1 MGVEFLQLGPN
12 KLAKLPLQMRSYH
25 AQALRGFDLNRQ
37 RSGYG
42 GLFSYLAFVC
52 MNGRACSLKEEL
64 KMLQPRITRMV
75 KYFEDNFNTLKP
87 DCSTNMYA
95 KQPDSISQ
103 KFHILS
109 KDKILSLTLLATFF
123 LSIVQFGAAQTVD
136 EPYVVNPTPTLP
148 VVGADDV
155 TTVLFVNNGAG
166 RVGDSHGR
174 FLTVRP
180 EVGLLT
186 STARTFIQDGI
197 TTEFATQVVG
207 TTLNNGRIYAQYLK
221 KSSRVVYEN
230 DRVVPSVVTSW
241 VGGGGDYLKT
251 RSFLQN
257 HNDLFNADAPDWQDI
272 DDNIG
277 VHRGEFVGNTDFVN
291 LQNARGTV
299 LQTMEAE
306 SYLDNISSSSLQ
318 LIQISSNTAILQSDL
333 KAEGRAKNFSAENV
347 LSGGYL
353 PTITV
358 KNYFQHSVFQP
369 IAGVKI
375 TDRDSSESSAANM
388 DDGRFPKAYY
398 QQQQQSGAKIENS
411 LSKATALPATKRM
424 LATVT
429 YYGFADFTTIV
440 GDSVIVFSP
449 STIQSSQNYG
459 HVTSIKG
466 KPTLRTE
473 SSNVSDAMISEQ
485 MPILSTAINQWNF
498 GLDTTRIRSDSSNI
512 VDETNNSN
520 QFSTPEIKI
529 APNLNYD
536 TNFTSV
542 QALSSQSTTTEIIHM
557 NTGDLLESIADHKNT
572 VQSTAIVKS
581 DDTLLDE
588 SSPQVHGGA
597 TTVFIDDDPFANF
610 VVPTGVSHP
619 AQSSTDQIDHETITE
634 NSEDADETTVSIEED
649 QENTPKTEAATENL
663 TEDLYDNPLTEPL
676 PPLPTNDN
684 NNTISETCDH
694 TTSQVFL
701 TQLTKS
707 LGYLNTGKEDPSSA
721 SSDENPLSAYDIVQT
736 TKYYCIQAT
745 QVQQLEKPEIEFLSV
760 VSEDA
765 ATELISTELSN
776 KIEESTVHETVDF
789 DVTTDNE
796 YDSEDDDYDT
806 DNGSNE
812 VDLIYKTLYTTYTYL
827 TTFFQGTSTT
837 VSSHTEI
844 VTNLISSTAGT
855 EVDTIT
861 KPTDT
866 IATFGGFGLDTASM
880 SQQTES
886 KASALASKY
895 TIPQEI
901 VSLLQTERE
910 EKSVVDES
918 KNKQQTE
925 YLNDSKYT
933 NTLFT
938 TYTYYTS
945 IFADND
951 TDIMSRTE
959 VVTNYIT
966 KNSLNNYLTDT
977 PTYLD
982 TKNAAQN
989 LQASSQVKFKPA
1001 EDRVEKEEHVTL
1013 VMDVRS
1019 ISVNGNQ
1026 QVILNQKD
1034 PVDDQVSS
1042 ESNTD
1047 EIIPSAT
1054 LLLQTSF
1061 TTFTFYTTMYVGD
1074 VINVISRLETVTNV
1088 ATETLKPTKMFGAEE
1103 ATFPVTYFT
1112 TFTYWTKLAKDGEIT
1127 TLSREETLSN
1137 VIEPTNLA
1145 SIPEDETLRTAANSY
1160 SSLDPSDDGNQ
1171 HLRITDTDTESIV
1184 TSGMT
1189 NTSLRSDLT
1198 TYYTTYTYY
1207 TTSYEVNETITK
1219 SRFETVTN
1227 VVTPTDVTTS
1237 TAETILKTPA
1247 IAQPSELLT
1256 TSLNNII
1263 NSTSALV
1270 LFDYKHIVD
1279 ADEVSTLYFTTE
1291 VASAIDS
1298 EGIEIEITSST
1309 SSLHVDEMKK
1319 SSLAIMILND
1329 DSLSSSKP
1337 FKTGLVRLIEGTRI
1351 GNGTTTLYQSKVIG
1365 TVIDNRYA
1373 QIIESTS
1380 SFLFEK
1386 KTEDAALL
1394 PTSVIVSAMPSQT
1407 GNLHVNADSNIEQE
1421 DEPTT
1426 TGDIDDEN
1434 RSKALDPSQTSKR
1447 TFAPVIRPFAS
1458 RNRPNFA
1465 PKQKTLSPSSAT
1477 IITRSDITP
1486 TITATPAL
1494 KTSGRYS
1501 SSRRGVISNAPI
1513 NQNELGFPQSSRRTF
1528 GRPIKSSSSSVLNE
1542 LGVSPQSNAAFVP
1555 PRNRFASSP
1564 RPTQTVTSRKQNIN
1578 ASYRPSNSPG
1588 FRASG
1593 ILVGNSKFRVK
1604 PTVSGSSAN
1613 ERTTTKTVSKEFSS
1627 DSSVEDDNSTDEL
1640 VQISDEEES
1649 TRRNQNPLL
1658 RLRRP
1663 INRPSGFAPV
1673 PRSSVNS
1680 SAVISL
1686 RRNPLS
1692 ARAKTTSTT
1701 TTTTTTAK
1709 PRTRSFQRPTISS
1722 LQARSRPQNSLFP
1735 PRGLFQTQQRD
1746 ENQKEIKKNENES
1759 ENISEYDDDDDADDD
1774 GEDDVLDEVNRS
1786 RRSNSKSQKGKSLSR
1801 VRRQADAFNRSR
1813 FRFRRPNLS
1822 TMSPLEDPSISNTDD
1837 LNETTASS
1845 RVKTNSRFG
1854 SRFPSPRGQQ
1864 AHSQKSQPSSSAVAN
1879 HRTIRPTRPT
1889 TPRTQFTLR
1898 EKDATLNGA
1907 KRSGTPSNFR
1917 RQPSTGSPSI
1927 RRTIGTGTGTSRRL
1941 KSYSGPN
1948 VNNNADN
1955 GRLVGTSRS
1964 RNGNSNG
1971 LNRGRGS
1978 VRGRNRNEYVPDLQ
1992 IIEMGSQTITVTH
2005 LIPAEVTVPVI
2016 NGQITEYKN
2025 IVTAKTSTE
2034 VLGPN
2039 QYTEILGTN
2048 GQTSKYLTREESSIN
2063 NAGVT
2068 ELTRYLLHDSLTT
2081 TVTFTPTT
2089 IRGRK
2094 TSFSHILPSTVY
2106 SVEHLVS
2113 TVQPQISAN
2122 APLANILLSQLL
2134 LGNLNLP
2141 ANPLIGALGQQQS
2154 AISAIVSTSVEPV
2167 TEYRTHTS
2175 TYVTTIFDGKST
2187 ILPLTFQGK
2196 KILTTVYD
2204 TTAQTI
2210 TATEYSVDTIVNT
2223 PIIPQNVKSHGPA
2236 AQVNSLL
2243 LQQLL
2248 LQQQQEPFSVPQG
2261 LSHTQS
2267 PQLLLSENL
2276 QDLDDAARTAT
2287 QVDDI
2292 DDEIVTINSEMQTT
2306 KINRKK
2312 SRKTSKGHKRSKQQK
2327 LDNPLEDTSVVT
2339 LYVSGRRPG
2348 EFSTVLSTVQNGY
2361 DHSAALQKRQAH
2373 SQIRQTVTLGE
2384 KEVNDMYDTEESRN
2398 VILFISP
2405 KQDHPQLDKNTLDTF
2420 FDIYHG
2426 VGSTEV
2432 FGDNVK
2438 GRTASLESIV
2448 GDVDLWYSKSSSQSM
2463 ILDSKTDSVAIDK
2476 SNFNFLA

>member
-1 MGVEFLQLGPN
+1 
-12 KLAKLPLQMRSYH
+12 
-25 AQALRGFDLNRQ
+25 
-37 RSGYG
+37 
-42 GLFSYLAFVC
+42 
-52 MNGRACSLKEEL
+52 
-64 KMLQPRITRMV
+64 MLQPRITRRI
-75 KYFEDNFNTLKP
+75 KHFEDNFTKSQTYCNN
-87 DCSTNMYA
+87 NMYW
-95 KQPDSISQ
+95 KERKDGLFSISET
-103 KFHILS
+103 FVIRS

-123 LSIVQFGAAQTVD
+123 LFLVQFGAAQTVD

-155 TTVLFVNNGAG
+155 TTVLLVNNGAG
-166 RVGDSHGR
+166 RLGDSHGR

-207 TTLNNGRIYAQYLK
+207 TTLHNGRIYAQYLK
-221 KSSRVVYEN
+221 KSSRVLYEN

-241 VGGGGDYLKT
+241 VGGGGDYLQT

-257 HNDLFNADAPDWQDI
+257 HNDLFNAEAPDWQDI

-291 LQNARGTV
+291 LQNTKGIALETIK
-299 LQTMEAE
+299 TA
-306 SYLDNISSSSLQ
+306 SYLDNIFTSSLKS
-318 LIQISSNTAILQSDL
+318 IHMSSNAAILQSDL
-333 KAEGRAKNFSAENV
+333 KAENREKTFSNQHV

-358 KNYFQHSVFQP
+358 KNYFEQSKQSFQQISGIKP
-369 IAGVKI
+369 
-375 TDRDSSESSAANM
+375 TDRDSSEIIADSV
-388 DDGRFPKAYY
+388 DDGRTPKSYF
-398 QQQQQSGAKIENS
+398 QQKQHSGPMIEQRTS
-411 LSKATALPATKRM
+411 ISKAPALSAKKRI

-473 SSNVSDAMISEQ
+473 SSNVSGSIISEK
-485 MPILSTAINQWNF
+485 MPILSTTINQWNF
-498 GLDTTRIRSDSSNI
+498 DQDTRTRSASSNL
-512 VDETNNSN
+512 VDETSNSN
-520 QFSTPEIKI
+520 QFSTPEINI
-529 APNLNYD
+529 APNLNYGI
-536 TNFTSV
+536 NVTSV
-542 QALSSQSTTTEIIHM
+542 QALSSQSKTTETINM
-557 NTGDLLESIADHKNT
+557 ASGLLSTGDRLESIVDNENT
-572 VQSTAIVKS
+572 SHSTAIVHS
-581 DDTLLDE
+581 DDTILNV
-588 SSPQVHGGA
+588 SSVQVHGGA
-597 TTVFIDDDPFANF
+597 TTVYIDDDPFANF
-610 VVPTGVSHP
+610 VDPTGVSHSIP
-619 AQSSTDQIDHETITE
+619 LSTDQLDYETVTE
-634 NSEDADETTVSIEED
+634 GSDNSEGTDVSTVPIEED
-649 QENTPKTEAATENL
+649 QEDSLTTTVATENL
-663 TEDLYDNPLTEPL
+663 TEDLSDSPLTEPL
-676 PPLPTNDN
+676 PSLPIDDN
-684 NNTISETCDH
+684 NKNVTETCDH

-701 TQLTKS
+701 TQLPKS
-707 LGYLNTGKEDPSSA
+707 LGSLPLNTGKEDPSSP

-745 QVQQLEKPEIEFLSV
+745 QVQQLEKPEMELVSV

-765 ATELISTELSN
+765 TTEVQKELTEISN
-776 KIEESTVHETVDF
+776 KIEESTVHESEDF

-844 VTNLISSTAGT
+844 VTNLISSTART
-855 EVDTIT
+855 EVDQIT
-861 KPTDT
+861 KPTDA
-866 IATFGGFGLDTASM
+866 IASIGEIGLDTASIS
-880 SQQTES
+880 SQSEIKVS
-886 KASALASKY
+886 VLPSKY

-901 VSLLQTERE
+901 VSLLQPERE
-910 EKSVVDES
+910 QREEISVVVDERMS
-918 KNKQQTE
+918 TKQQTE

-951 TDIMSRTE
+951 TDVMSRTE

-966 KNSLNNYLTDT
+966 TNSLNNYFTDT
-977 PTYLD
+977 PTYID
-982 TKNAAQN
+982 TQN
-989 LQASSQVKFKPA
+989 TTHLQTSNLVKFKSS
-1001 EDRVEKEEHVTL
+1001 EHRVEQEEHVTL

-1019 ISVNGNQ
+1019 SNGNGNQ

-1061 TTFTFYTTMYVGD
+1061 TTFTFYTTMYIGD
-1074 VINVISRLETVTNV
+1074 ETNVISRLETVTNV
-1088 ATETLKPTKMFGAEE
+1088 ATETLKPTKMLSVEE

-1137 VIEPTNLA
+1137 IIEPTNHG
-1145 SIPEDETLRTAANSY
+1145 SIHEDETLRTAGNSY
-1160 SSLDPSDDGNQ
+1160 SSLDPSDEDIQ
-1171 HLRITDTDTESIV
+1171 QRRITDTESIV

-1189 NTSLRSDLT
+1189 DQSLRSDFT

-1207 TTSYEVNETITK
+1207 TTSYEVNETVTN

-1227 VVTPTDVTTS
+1227 VVTPTDVS
-1237 TAETILKTPA
+1237 TLMSDTILKTPA
-1247 IAQPSELLT
+1247 MTQPSELFT
-1256 TSLNNII
+1256 GSLNYII
-1263 NSTSALV
+1263 ASPSDLV

-1291 VASAIDS
+1291 VASTLNS

-1319 SSLAIMILND
+1319 SSLAMTILND
-1329 DSLSSSKP
+1329 ESLSSSRS

-1386 KTEDAALL
+1386 TTEDTALL
-1394 PTSVIVSAMPSQT
+1394 PTVMLTQTANLNVPADPS
-1407 GNLHVNADSNIEQE
+1407 IEHE
-1421 DEPTT
+1421 DDQNT
-1426 TGDIDDEN
+1426 TGATNDGN
-1434 RSKALDPSQTSKR
+1434 YSTALDPFETSTR

-1458 RNRPNFA
+1458 RNRPTFA

-1501 SSRRGVISNAPI
+1501 SRRGVISNAPI

-1528 GRPIKSSSSSVLNE
+1528 GRPIKSSSSSVLSE
-1542 LGVSPQSNAAFVP
+1542 LGGSPQSNVAFVP
-1555 PRNRFASSP
+1555 PRNRFASSS
-1564 RPTQTVTSRKQNIN
+1564 RTTQIVTSRKQNIN
-1578 ASYRPSNSPG
+1578 SSYRPSNSPG

-1593 ILVGNSKFRVK
+1593 ILGGSSKFRVK
-1604 PTVSGSSAN
+1604 PTISGSPTS
-1613 ERTTTKTVSKEFSS
+1613 ERTTTKTFSKELSS
-1627 DSSVEDDNSTDEL
+1627 DISVEDENSTDEM
-1640 VQISDEEES
+1640 VQIGDEEES

-1663 INRPSGFAPV
+1663 INRPSGFTPI
-1673 PRSSVNS
+1673 PRPSVNS
-1680 SAVISL
+1680 SSAISL

-1746 ENQKEIKKNENES
+1746 EPQKETKKNENES
-1759 ENISEYDDDDDADDD
+1759 ENDSEYDDDDDADDD
-1774 GEDDVLDEVNRS
+1774 GEDDALDEVNRS
-1786 RRSNSKSQKGKSLSR
+1786 RRSNSKSQKSKTLSR
-1801 VRRQADAFNRSR
+1801 VRRQADALNRSR

-1822 TMSPLEDPSISNTDD
+1822 TMSSLEEPSTSNSDD
-1837 LNETTASS
+1837 INETTASS
-1845 RVKTNSRFG
+1845 RGKKSSRFG

-1864 AHSQKSQPSSSAVAN
+1864 AHSQKAQPSSTAAN
-1879 HRTIRPTRPT
+1879 HRTVRPTRPT

-1907 KRSGTPSNFR
+1907 KRSGTSSNFR

-1927 RRTIGTGTGTSRRL
+1927 RRTIGAGTSTSRRL
-1941 KSYSGPN
+1941 KSYSGHN
-1948 VNNNADN
+1948 SNNNADS

-1978 VRGRNRNEYVPDLQ
+1978 VRGRNRNEYAPDLQ
-1992 IIEMGSQTITVTH
+1992 SIELVSQTITVTH

-2039 QYTEILGTN
+2039 QYTETLGTN
-2048 GQTSKYLTREESSIN
+2048 GQTSTYLTREESSIN
-2063 NAGVT
+2063 NAGAT

-2106 SVEHLVS
+2106 SVEHLIS

-2154 AISAIVSTSVEPV
+2154 VISAIVSTSVEPV

-2223 PIIPQNVKSHGPA
+2223 PIIPQNVQSIGPV

-2248 LQQQQEPFSVPQG
+2248 LQQQQEPFSLPQG

-2267 PQLLLSENL
+2267 PQLFLSENL
-2276 QDLDDAARTAT
+2276 QDLDDAGRTAT
-2287 QVDDI
+2287 QVDALGVI
-2292 DDEIVTINSEMQTT
+2292 DDELLPIHSEMQSTNRNP
-2306 KINRKK
+2306 NRKK
-2312 SRKTSKGHKRSKQQK
+2312 SRKASKGHKRSKQQK
-2327 LDNPLEDTSVVT
+2327 LDIPLEDTSVVT

-2373 SQIRQTVTLGE
+2373 SQIRQTVALGE
-2384 KEVNDMYDTEESRN
+2384 TQDNDMYDAEESEN
-2398 VILFISP
+2398 VILFVSP
-2405 KQDHPQLDKNTLDTF
+2405 KQDHPQLDKNTLDTLL
-2420 FDIYHG
+2420 DVYHG

-2432 FGDNVK
+2432 FGDDIR

-2463 ILDSKTDSVAIDK
+2463 ILSSTTDSIAIDN
-2476 SNFNFLA
+2476 SSTFNFLA

>member
-1 MGVEFLQLGPN
+1 
-12 KLAKLPLQMRSYH
+12 
-25 AQALRGFDLNRQ
+25 
-37 RSGYG
+37 
-42 GLFSYLAFVC
+42 
-52 MNGRACSLKEEL
+52 MNGCACSLKEEL
-64 KMLQPRITRMV
+64 KMLQPRITR
-75 KYFEDNFNTLKP
+75 KIRHFEKNFDESQTY
-87 DCSTNMYA
+87 CNMYW
-95 KQPDSISQ
+95 KQREDGLFSISQ
-103 KFHILS
+103 AFSNIS
-109 KDKILSLTLLATFF
+109 KDKILSLTLIATLF
-123 LSIVQFGAAQTVD
+123 LCMVHFGAAQTVG
-136 EPYVVNPTPTLP
+136 EPYPVDPTPTLP
-148 VVGADDV
+148 VLDV
-155 TTVLFVNNGAG
+155 TTVLLVNNGAG

-197 TTEFATQVVG
+197 TTEFATQVLG
-207 TTLNNGRIYAQYLK
+207 TTLHNGRIYAQYIK
-221 KSSRVVYEN
+221 KSSRVLYEN
-230 DRVVPSVVTSW
+230 DRVVPSIVTSW
-241 VGGGGDYLKT
+241 VGGGGGDFLQT

-277 VHRGEFVGNTDFVN
+277 EHRLEFVGNTDFVSV
-291 LQNARGTV
+291 QNTRGSV
-299 LQTMEAE
+299 LGTMETT
-306 SYLDNISSSSLQ
+306 SYLDNISTYSLQ
-318 LIQISSNTAILQSDL
+318 SSNTVLLQSDQ
-333 KAEGRAKNFSAENV
+333 KADVRSNNLNAQNFFSD
-347 LSGGYL
+347 GYL

-358 KNYFQHSVFQP
+358 KNYFEQSVFRP
-369 IAGVKI
+369 IAEIKQ
-375 TDRDSSESSAANM
+375 TDRDSSEFFADIM
-388 DDGRFPKAYY
+388 DDGRSPKAYY
-398 QQQQQSGAKIENS
+398 QQEQHSGAKTDKINFI
-411 LSKATALPATKRM
+411 SKAPALSTTKRI

-449 STIQSSQNYG
+449 STIQSSLNYG

-473 SSNVSDAMISEQ
+473 SSNVSDAMVFEKIQ
-485 MPILSTAINQWNF
+485 ILSTANNQWNF
-498 GLDTTRIRSDSSNI
+498 GLDTRTGEDSSNI
-512 VDETNNSN
+512 IKEKNNSD
-520 QFSTPEIKI
+520 QFSASKI
-529 APNLNYD
+529 NRAPNLNYVI
-536 TNFTSV
+536 NVTSAH
-542 QALSSQSTTTEIIHM
+542 ALLSQSITTETIHM
-557 NTGDLLESIADHKNT
+557 SSGLLPTVHPLEPIADIENPA
-572 VQSTAIVKS
+572 QSTAIVPN
-581 DDTLLDE
+581 DDTIVDE
-588 SSPQVHGGA
+588 SSIQVHGGA
-597 TTVFIDDDPFANF
+597 TTVYIDDDPFANF
-610 VVPTGVSHP
+610 VDPTVVSH
-619 AQSSTDQIDHETITE
+619 SILLSTDQIDYETVTE
-634 NSEDADETTVSIEED
+634 GSDNFEGADASTVPFKEDKEDSQTT
-649 QENTPKTEAATENL
+649 TGATENL
-663 TEDLYDNPLTEPL
+663 TEDLYDCPLTEPL
-676 PPLPTNDN
+676 PPIPINDN
-684 NNTISETCDH
+684 SQNVTEDCDQ

-701 TQLTKS
+701 TQLPKS
-707 LGYLNTGKEDPSSA
+707 LGSLPLNTEKKHPLRY
-721 SSDENPLSAYDIVQT
+721 ENPLSAYDIIQT
-736 TKYYCIQAT
+736 TKYYCIQAS
-745 QVQQLEKPEIEFLSV
+745 QVQQLEKPEMELESV
-760 VSEDA
+760 FREDA
-765 ATELISTELSN
+765 TTEAQTELIPTEISN
-776 KIEESTVHETVDF
+776 KTEESTVHETEDF

-806 DNGSNE
+806 DNGSYE

-827 TTFFQGTSTT
+827 TTFYQGASTT

-855 EVDTIT
+855 EIYQIT
-861 KPTDT
+861 KPTDSILT
-866 IATFGGFGLDTASM
+866 VAEIGLDTASM
-880 SQQTES
+880 SHQTEG
-886 KASALASKY
+886 KVLALASKF

-901 VSLLQTERE
+901 VSLLQPKREQRE
-910 EKSVVDES
+910 ETNVVVDES
-918 KNKQQTE
+918 KSNKQKTE

-951 TDIMSRTE
+951 TDVTSRTE

-966 KNSLNNYLTDT
+966 KNSINNYFTQT
-977 PTYLD
+977 PTYLN
-982 TKNAAQN
+982 TQNTTQN
-989 LQASSQVKFKPA
+989 LQTSNQLKFKPS
-1001 EDRVEKEEHVTL
+1001 EDRVEKGEHVTV

-1019 ISVNGNQ
+1019 SNVHGNQ
-1026 QVILNQKD
+1026 QANLNPKD
-1034 PVDDQVSS
+1034 LVDDQVSS
-1042 ESNTD
+1042 ESNTE

-1054 LLLQTSF
+1054 VLLQTSF

-1074 VINVISRLETVTNV
+1074 ETNVISRLETVTNV
-1088 ATETLKPTKMFGAEE
+1088 ATETLKPTKLVSVEE

-1137 VIEPTNLA
+1137 VIEPTNPG
-1145 SIPEDETLRTAANSY
+1145 SIAEDETRRSVVKSY
-1160 SSLDPSDDGNQ
+1160 STTDPSDDNIQQ
-1171 HLRITDTDTESIV
+1171 HRITDTEIIV

-1189 NTSLRSDLT
+1189 DPSLRSDLT
-1198 TYYTTYTYY
+1198 TYYTTFTYY
-1207 TTSYEVNETITK
+1207 TTSYEVNETITN
-1219 SRFETVTN
+1219 SHLETVTN

-1237 TAETILKTPA
+1237 MADTILITAEVT
-1247 IAQPSELLT
+1247 QPSEILT
-1256 TSLNNII
+1256 GSLNNII
-1263 NSTSALV
+1263 TRPSDLV

-1291 VASAIDS
+1291 VSS
-1298 EGIEIEITSST
+1298 SLNGEGIEIEITSST
-1309 SSLHVDEMKK
+1309 SSLHIDEMKK
-1319 SSLAIMILND
+1319 SSLAMMISND
-1329 DSLSSSKP
+1329 ESLSSSRP

-1394 PTSVIVSAMPSQT
+1394 PTSDIVSVMLSHT
-1407 GNLHVNADSNIEQE
+1407 ENSKVRADSNIEHEAEQSIIGA
-1421 DEPTT
+1421 THN
-1426 TGDIDDEN
+1426 EN
-1434 RSKALDPSQTSKR
+1434 GATALDPSETSKR

-1458 RNRPNFA
+1458 RNRPTFA

-1513 NQNELGFPQSSRRTF
+1513 NQNEFGLPQSSRRTF
-1528 GRPIKSSSSSVLNE
+1528 GRPIKPSSSSLLSE
-1542 LGVSPQSNAAFVP
+1542 LSGIPQSNVALGP
-1555 PRNRFASSP
+1555 PRNRFASSS
-1564 RPTQTVTSRKQNIN
+1564 RTTQIVISRKQGIN
-1578 ASYRPSNSPG
+1578 SSYRQSNSPG

-1593 ILVGNSKFRVK
+1593 ILGGNSKFRVK
-1604 PTVSGSSAN
+1604 PTISGSPTS
-1613 ERTTTKTVSKEFSS
+1613 ERTITKTVLKDLST
-1627 DSSVEDDNSTDEL
+1627 DISVEDENSTDEL
-1640 VQISDEEES
+1640 VQISDDEES
-1649 TRRNQNPLL
+1649 ARRNQNPLL

-1663 INRPSGFAPV
+1663 INRPSGFTPV

-1680 SAVISL
+1680 SPAISL

-1692 ARAKTTSTT
+1692 VRAKTTSTT
-1701 TTTTTTAK
+1701 TTTTTTAR

-1735 PRGLFQTQQRD
+1735 PRGLFQTQPTD
-1746 ENQKEIKKNENES
+1746 EPQKETKKNENDS
-1759 ENISEYDDDDDADDD
+1759 ENDSEYDDDDDADDE
-1774 GEDDVLDEVNRS
+1774 GEDDALDEVNRS
-1786 RRSNSKSQKGKSLSR
+1786 RRSNSKSQKRKTLSR
-1801 VRRQADAFNRSR
+1801 VRRQADTLNRSR
-1813 FRFRRPNLS
+1813 FRFRRPSLS
-1822 TMSPLEDPSISNTDD
+1822 KMSSLEEPIASNNED
-1837 LNETTASS
+1837 LNETTTIS
-1845 RVKTNSRFG
+1845 RGKISSRFG

-1864 AHSQKSQPSSSAVAN
+1864 VHSQKAQPSSTAVAN
-1879 HRTIRPTRPT
+1879 HRAIRPTRPT

-1898 EKDATLNGA
+1898 EKDATSNGA

-1917 RQPSTGSPSI
+1917 RQPSTGSPSV

-1941 KSYSGPN
+1941 KSYSGHN
-1948 VNNNADN
+1948 NNNNADN
-1955 GRLVGTSRS
+1955 GRLVGTSRA
-1964 RNGNSNG
+1964 RNGNSNS

-1978 VRGRNRNEYVPDLQ
+1978 VHGRNRNEYVPDLQ
-1992 IIEMGSQTITVTH
+1992 SVELGSHTITVTH

-2034 VLGPN
+2034 VLGPK
-2039 QYTEILGTN
+2039 QYTEILGPN
-2048 GQTSKYLTREESSIN
+2048 GQKSTYLTREESSIN

-2106 SVEHLVS
+2106 SVEHVVS

-2154 AISAIVSTSVEPV
+2154 AIPAIVSTSVEPV

-2223 PIIPQNVKSHGPA
+2223 PIVPQNVQSIGPV

-2248 LQQQQEPFSVPQG
+2248 LQQQQEPFSLSQG

-2267 PQLLLSENL
+2267 QQLFLSENL
-2276 QDLDDAARTAT
+2276 QDLDEAGRAAT
-2287 QVDDI
+2287 QVDELGDI
-2292 DDEIVTINSEMQTT
+2292 DDGIVTMNSEMQSTNRNP
-2306 KINRKK
+2306 NRKK
-2312 SRKTSKGHKRSKQQK
+2312 SRKASKGHKRSKQHK
-2327 LDNPLEDTSVVT
+2327 FDIPLEDTSVVT
-2339 LYVSGRRPG
+2339 LYISGRRPG
-2348 EFSTVLSTVQNGY
+2348 EFSTVLSTVKNGY

-2373 SQIRQTVTLGE
+2373 SQIKKTVSLGQ
-2384 KEVNDMYDTEESRN
+2384 KEVNDMYDTEESQN
-2398 VILFISP
+2398 VNLFVLP
-2405 KQDHPQLDKNTLDTF
+2405 VHDHLQLDKNTLDTLL
-2420 FDIYHG
+2420 DLYH
-2426 VGSTEV
+2426 VGSTEA
-2432 FGDNVK
+2432 FGDDLR

-2448 GDVDLWYSKSSSQSM
+2448 GDVDLWYSKSSSQS
-2463 ILDSKTDSVAIDK
+2463 IFQGSTIDSIAIDN
-2476 SNFNFLA
+2476 SSTFNFLA